1 MLSLSPF
8 ALVQLAMKTKGAAIH
23 WYGKAGGVKAK
34 RKMGHITLC
43 ADSEEELDALA
54 QPILVAAGQD

>member
-1 MLSLSPF
+1 
-8 ALVQLAMKTKGAAIH
+8 MKTKGAAIH

>member
-1 MLSLSPF
+1 
-8 ALVQLAMKTKGAAIH
+8 MKTKGASIH

-43 ADSEEELDALA
+43 AETEEELDALA